1 MLDSTDSLDGKSYLY
16 TSFLM
21 DNNPQLVKV
30 LQAVPDRTNE
40 FPELKY
46 HFSIVNQPDN
56 FDGTIGD
63 EQAKFVP

>member
-46 HFSIVNQPDN
+46 HFSIVN
-56 FDGTIGD
+56 
-63 EQAKFVP
+63 